1 MVNHNVKSSEQGKT
15 SIGWPKLR
23 IIQHLWKIAH
33 SGFSR
38 LPGCFQLPVYDCTA
52 VAVTCGGLL
61 PFSLG
66 GGAVLLEPVRGR
78 GNWFQRAGRLGSRS
92 SHTLRYIRAHPD
104 IPKGKLYSCSRATQR
119 SCRKGLEDIISMTL
133 TQGSLSRFR
142 KKLFLPL
149 LSDL

>member
-1 MVNHNVKSSEQGKT
+1 MVNPNVKSSEQEKT
-15 SIGWPKLR
+15 SVGWPKLR

-66 GGAVLLEPVRGR
+66 GEAVLLEPVRGR
-78 GNWFQRAGRLGSRS
+78 GNWFERAGRLGSRS
-92 SHTLRYIRAHPD
+92 NCPAVTPSDIYRAHPV
-104 IPKGKLYSCSRATQR
+104 ISHKIFQR
-119 SCRKGLEDIISMTL
+119 RNNVHVPVLHLSVT
-133 TQGSLSRFR
+133 LSRLHN
-142 KKLFLPL
+142 KCVWPILPV
-149 LSDL
+149 LSAF